1 MQIYSPFKDYY
12 DSLLSLGQDPLVT
25 YHRTS
30 EEWNLGYD
38 TVYGQRRYPPQV
50 PDEVCKLGELL
61 NVFGRHKE
69 IELALIG
76 FCGKLYLGF
85 RWQLAS
91 FYNGH
96 RYEVVPDRHTRW
108 YYDVEPIKETFPEL
122 HEPSVKLVAQAS
134 NLDVRHWW
142 AGLSDEQVPRIIYER
157 LRRYNEQNLDD
168 LFREQVK
175 APVFLLTHRT
185 YTINPELQ
193 KLQFFRVVDAPS
205 AFQQL
210 EAYLSNIFLG
220 QYPMPAPLTEKQ
232 QVTRY
237 GFDETYGFRTR
248 PGQKHKK

>member
-30 EEWNLGYD
+30 EEHAINYH
-38 TVYGQRRYPPQV
+38 TTYGERRYPPQV
-50 PDEVCKLGELL
+50 PDEVCKLGEML

-85 RWQLAS
+85 HWPETGGYRPYQ
-91 FYNGH
+91 
-96 RYEVVPDRHTRW
+96 VTVPERNTRW
-108 YYDVEPIKETFPEL
+108 YYDVEAIKQTFPEL
-122 HEPSVKLVAQAS
+122 HEPNVKLVAEAS
-134 NLDVRHWW
+134 NLHVRHWW
-142 AGLSDEQVPRIIYER
+142 SGLSDQHVPRIIYER
-157 LRRYNEQNLDD
+157 LRRYNEQNLDE
-168 LFREQVK
+168 LFRETVQ
-175 APVFLLTHRT
+175 APIFLLTERR
-185 YTINPELQ
+185 YVVNP
-193 KLQFFRVVDAPS
+193 KLSDKQFFRVVDAPS

-210 EAYLSNIFLG
+210 EAYLSNVFLG
-220 QYPMPAPLTEKQ
+220 QYPLPAPLTEKQ